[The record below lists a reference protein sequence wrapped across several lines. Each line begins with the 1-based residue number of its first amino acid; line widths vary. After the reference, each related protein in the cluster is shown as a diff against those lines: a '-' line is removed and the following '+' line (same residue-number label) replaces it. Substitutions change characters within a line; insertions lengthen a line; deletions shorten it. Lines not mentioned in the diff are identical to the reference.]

1 MAIAKAHLA
10 LIQRVARGF
19 LARCESNFVRDM
31 HWYAAKIQSQVRFKI
46 AYKKFWVL
54 LQRRIW
60 AAEEIQRNSRGWAA
74 RALCA
79 RKLKNHFDREMRRIK
94 REHWEFK
101 N

>member
-1 MAIAKAHLA
+1 MRRKRARYLFAESIVRYHCDSLGEAWMLWMEMAIAKAHLA

-60 AAEEIQRNSRGWAA
+60 
-74 RALCA
+74 
-79 RKLKNHFDREMRRIK
+79 
-94 REHWEFK
+94 
-101 N
+101 